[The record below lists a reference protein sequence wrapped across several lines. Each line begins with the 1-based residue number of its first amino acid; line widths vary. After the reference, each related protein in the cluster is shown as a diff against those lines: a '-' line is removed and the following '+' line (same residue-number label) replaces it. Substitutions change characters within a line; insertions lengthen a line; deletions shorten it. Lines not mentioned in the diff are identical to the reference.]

1 MVFYSS
7 LHSHH
12 IQYIGEL
19 CVVPAPEAH
28 MYYCPLFLLSES
40 VFCIGKQLDFKEQS
54 NESFFYT
61 SFEKKCTV

>member
-1 MVFYSS
+1 MVFYNS

-40 VFCIGKQLDFKEQS
+40 VFLCIGKQLDLKGQRNGIFLNFIRKDVQ
-54 NESFFYT
+54 
-61 SFEKKCTV
+61 